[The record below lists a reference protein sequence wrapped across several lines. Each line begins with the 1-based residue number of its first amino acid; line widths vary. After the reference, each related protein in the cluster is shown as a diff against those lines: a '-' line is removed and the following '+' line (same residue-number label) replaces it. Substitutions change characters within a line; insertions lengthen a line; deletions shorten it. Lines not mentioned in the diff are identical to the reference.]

1 MRKGWST
8 VEGMKAPR
16 GTRDILGEEVLLWQ
30 KLEDVVRKT
39 ALLFGYEEIRTP
51 IFEHTELFTR
61 GVGEETDIV
70 QKEMYTFTDKGGRS
84 LTLRPEGTAPVVR
97 AYLEHGFPV
106 REPRVKWY
114 YLGPMFRYE
123 RPQAGRMR
131 QFHQFGFEA
140 LGFGEPA
147 CDAEIIHLAWT
158 IYTEL
163 GLSGLSLEVN
173 SIGCPLCK
181 PQYVAKLREYL
192 IPHKDRLCGNCL
204 RRLESNPLRVLD
216 CKEETCQ
223 GVFNAED
230 FPKIQDF
237 LCAPCREHEAAL
249 FTLLENL
256 RIPFTVN
263 HRLVRGLD
271 YYTRTVFEVKVR
283 HLGAQDAIGG
293 GGRYD
298 GLAKALGGPDTP
310 GVGFAAGMER
320 IVLLLEREAQPS
332 LPFRV
337 YLAPQDAPAEAV
349 LLSLSRELAA
359 RGIPFH
365 LDFAEKSLKY
375 HLKHAQR
382 MRARFVVI
390 VGEREREEGVFALK
404 DLASGEQVSLSL
416 GELLERLRK
425 ERELC

>member
-1 MRKGWST
+1 MAE
-8 VEGMKAPR
+8 VIKAPR

-30 KLEDVVRKT
+30 RLEEVVRKN

-97 AYLEHGFPV
+97 AYLEHGFSV
-106 REPRVKWY
+106 HEPRVKWY
-114 YLGPMFRYE
+114 YIGPMFRYE

-158 IYTEL
+158 IYQEL
-163 GLSGLSLEVN
+163 GLLDLSLEVN
-173 SIGCPLCK
+173 SIGCSLCR
-181 PQYVAKLREYL
+181 PYYIARLREYL
-192 IPHKDRLCGNCL
+192 TPFRDRLCENCQ
-204 RRLESNPLRVLD
+204 RRLISNPLRVLD
-216 CKEETCQ
+216 CKVESCQEVFAEET
-223 GVFNAED
+223 
-230 FPKIQDF
+230 FPKIRDF
-237 LCAPCREHEAAL
+237 LCDACHKHEREL
-249 FTLLENL
+249 FALLENL
-256 RIPFTVN
+256 RIPFAVN

-271 YYTRTVFEVKVR
+271 YYTRTVFEIKVR

-298 GLAKALGGPDTP
+298 GLSRALGGPDIP
-310 GVGFAAGMER
+310 GVGFASGMER
-320 IVLLLEREAQPS
+320 IVLLLEKTTQSPF
-332 LPFRV
+332 PFRV
-337 YLAPQDAPAEAV
+337 YLAPQDGAGEGV
-349 LLSLSRELAA
+349 LLSLSRELVAC
-359 RGIPFH
+359 GIPFH
-365 LDFAEKSLKY
+365 LDFATKSLKY

-382 MRARFVVI
+382 MRIRFVVI
-390 VGEREREEGVFALK
+390 VGESERTQGVFALK
-404 DLASGEQVSLSL
+404 DLTTGEQVSLSL
-416 GELLERLRK
+416 SELLARLRK

>member
-1 MRKGWST
+1 MAE
-8 VEGMKAPR
+8 VIKAPR

-30 KLEDVVRKT
+30 RLEEVVRKN

-97 AYLEHGFPV
+97 AYLEHGFSV
-106 REPRVKWY
+106 HEPRVKWY
-114 YLGPMFRYE
+114 YIGPMFRYE

-158 IYTEL
+158 IYQEL
-163 GLSGLSLEVN
+163 GLLDLSLEVN
-173 SIGCPLCK
+173 SIGCSLCR
-181 PQYVAKLREYL
+181 PYYIAKLREYL
-192 IPHKDRLCGNCL
+192 TPFRDRLCENCQ
-204 RRLESNPLRVLD
+204 RRLISNPLRVLD
-216 CKEETCQ
+216 CKAESCQEVFAEET
-223 GVFNAED
+223 
-230 FPKIQDF
+230 FPKIRDF
-237 LCAPCREHEAAL
+237 LCDACHKHEREL

-256 RIPFTVN
+256 RIPFAVN

-271 YYTRTVFEVKVR
+271 YYTRTVFEIKVR
-283 HLGAQDAIGG
+283 RLGAQDAIGG

-298 GLAKALGGPDTP
+298 GLSRALGGPDIP
-310 GVGFAAGMER
+310 GVGFASGMER
-320 IVLLLEREAQPS
+320 IVLLLEKTTQP
-332 LPFRV
+332 PFRV
-337 YLAPQDAPAEAV
+337 YLAPQDGAGEGV
-349 LLSLSRELAA
+349 LLSLSRELVAC
-359 RGIPFH
+359 GIPFH
-365 LDFAEKSLKY
+365 LDFATKSLKY

-382 MRARFVVI
+382 MHIRFVVI
-390 VGEREREEGVFALK
+390 VGESERTQGVFALK
-404 DLASGEQVSLSL
+404 DLATGEQISLSL
-416 GELLERLRK
+416 SELLARLRK

>member
-1 MRKGWST
+1 MAEA
-8 VEGMKAPR
+8 VKAPR

-30 KLEDVVRKT
+30 RLETVVRET
-39 ALLFGYEEIRTP
+39 AHLFGYEEIRTP
-51 IFEHTELFTR
+51 IFEHTELFAR

-106 REPRVKWY
+106 HNPRVKWY
-114 YLGPMFRYE
+114 YIGPMFRYE

-147 CDAEIIHLAWT
+147 CDAEVIAVAWT
-158 IYTEL
+158 IYQTL
-163 GLSGLSLEVN
+163 GIQGLSLEVN

-181 PQYVAKLREYL
+181 PRYVERLREYL
-192 IPHKDRLCGNCL
+192 TPHREELCEHCL
-204 RRLESNPLRVLD
+204 RRLETNPLRVLD
-216 CKEETCQ
+216 CKVESCQ
-223 GVFNAED
+223 KVFGASD
-230 FPKIQDF
+230 FPKIRDF
-237 LCAPCREHEAAL
+237 LCPSCRDHEDRL
-249 FTLLENL
+249 FALLESL
-256 RIPFTVN
+256 RIPFVVN

-283 HLGAQDAIGG
+283 TLGAQDAIGG

-298 GLAKALGGPDTP
+298 GLSQALGGPDVP

-320 IVLLLEREAQPS
+320 IVLLLEKDRTPPAS
-332 LPFRV
+332 FRV
-337 YLAPQDAPAEAV
+337 YLAPQDAQGEAV
-349 LLSLSRELAA
+349 LLALAQELHASS
-359 RGIPFH
+359 IPFH
-365 LDFAEKSLKY
+365 LDFATKSLKY

-382 MRARFVVI
+382 INARFVVI
-390 VGEREREEGVFALK
+390 VGEKERSEKVFTLK
-404 DLASGEQVSLSL
+404 DLLSGEQVSLPL
-416 GELLERLRK
+416 PELVARLRK